1 MSASTSVDASSF
13 LRAGHSRRH
22 LYSWYDSVTKRS
34 QTDGNAATGSA
45 LMRVKRS
52 NLPAAVLFYIGLIL
66 SVTAIVVVLVNIY
79 QRRTRASQEQNE
91 EEKKEKQ
98 IEDSIKT
105 KRELLKKTTMVIEEE
120 DFVRIQVATKKKRK
134 DVDLEAGDLSKEEE
148 SDLDDTN
155 SRVSDVSIL
164 HLMDDYKEREE
175 RPPVLFWAS
184 THCAICLGEY
194 EPGDAVTW
202 STNPRCHH
210 AYHNEC
216 LFSWFSK
223 GNDTC
228 PFCREEFCP
237 EECKEQKAGGKAG
250 ENQSRMQQVAARS
263 A

>member
-1 MSASTSVDASSF
+1 MSASTPADASSF

-79 QRRTRASQEQNE
+79 QRRTRASQEQHE

-134 DVDLEAGDLSKEEE
+134 DVDLEANDLSKEEE
-148 SDLDDTN
+148 SDMDDAN
-155 SRVSDVSIL
+155 SRVSDVSNL
-164 HLMDDYKEREE
+164 HLM
-175 RPPVLFWAS
+175 
-184 THCAICLGEY
+184 
-194 EPGDAVTW
+194 
-202 STNPRCHH
+202 
-210 AYHNEC
+210 
-216 LFSWFSK
+216 
-223 GNDTC
+223 
-228 PFCREEFCP
+228 
-237 EECKEQKAGGKAG
+237 
-250 ENQSRMQQVAARS
+250 
-263 A
+263 

>member
-1 MSASTSVDASSF
+1 
-13 LRAGHSRRH
+13 
-22 LYSWYDSVTKRS
+22 
-34 QTDGNAATGSA
+34 
-45 LMRVKRS
+45 MRVKRS

-79 QRRTRASQEQNE
+79 QRRARASRAQHE

-98 IEDSIKT
+98 NEDSIKT
-105 KRELLKKTTMVIEEE
+105 KRELLKKTTMVIEEQ
-120 DFVRIQVATKKKRK
+120 DFVRIEVAMKKHMRE
-134 DVDLEAGDLSKEEE
+134 DVDLEAGGHSMEEE
-148 SDLDDTN
+148 PHLGDTS
-155 SRVSDVSIL
+155 SRVSDMSIL
-164 HLMDDYKEREE
+164 HLMDEYKERGE
-175 RPPVLFWAS
+175 RPPVLFWVS

-223 GNDTC
+223 GHDTC

-237 EECKEQKAGGKAG
+237 KEHKQDENAERKAG
-250 ENQSRMQQVAARS
+250 ENQNGMAAARS

>member
-1 MSASTSVDASSF
+1 
-13 LRAGHSRRH
+13 
-22 LYSWYDSVTKRS
+22 
-34 QTDGNAATGSA
+34 
-45 LMRVKRS
+45 MRVKRS

-79 QRRTRASQEQNE
+79 QRRTRASQAQHE

-134 DVDLEAGDLSKEEE
+134 DVDLEANDLSKEEE
-148 SDLDDTN
+148 SDMDDAN
-155 SRVSDVSIL
+155 SRVSDVSNL
-164 HLMDDYKEREE
+164 HLMDEYKERGE

-184 THCAICLGEY
+184 TNCAICLGEY

-237 EECKEQKAGGKAG
+237 EEYKEQNAGGKAG